1 MVRPVHIPNAGA
13 IAQYLI
19 GQKGRLPEFRIGV
32 LQFRGSMRALR
43 MFFRKVTR

>member
-1 MVRPVHIPNAGA
+1 MVRPVHVPDGGA

-32 LQFRGSMRALR
+32 LQWRGSIRALR
-43 MFFRKVTR
+43 MFFRKVNR